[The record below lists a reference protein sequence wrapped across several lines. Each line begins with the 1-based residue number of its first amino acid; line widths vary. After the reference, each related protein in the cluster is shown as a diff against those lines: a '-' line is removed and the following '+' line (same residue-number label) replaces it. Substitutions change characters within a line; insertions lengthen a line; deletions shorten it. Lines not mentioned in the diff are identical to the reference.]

1 MTRSRRRA
9 RRIRRVIL
17 VAGLVCTACAV
28 GWLILPL
35 FNGLLFEDFRGA
47 GLLGTP
53 FLMGDP
59 DEWEYAIN
67 VAFFVG
73 LVLLAQWA
81 FLRPRRGWPAQL
93 AATGRPLRSAVFA
106 AAAMGMLLTV
116 GLVAIL
122 LEMIDW
128 WEPIFEGGVPSLL
141 AFWGAMLLI
150 WGVWA
155 WIFFVYWR
163 QGDRY
168 TQLGKVLRGLIAGS
182 LVEAFVAVPV
192 FVAADRQQQGCYCRL
207 GTYTTLVFAGTVLL
221 WAFGPGIVLLYMR
234 DRYRRERLFPT
245 CASCGYDLRASR
257 NVCPECGTPVPEG
270 QAFTK
275 L

>member
-9 RRIRRVIL
+9 HRIRWVIL
-17 VAGLVCTACAV
+17 VAGLVYTACAV
-28 GWLILPL
+28 GWLILPY
-35 FNGLLFEDFRGA
+35 FNDLLFEDFKGA
-47 GLLGTP
+47 GLFGTP
-53 FLMGDP
+53 FLIGDP
-59 DEWEYAIN
+59 DRWEYAIN
-67 VAFFVG
+67 VALFVG

-93 AATGRPLRSAVFA
+93 AATGRPLRSAVLA

-116 GLVAIL
+116 GLVAFL
-122 LEMIDW
+122 LEIINW
-128 WEPIFEGGVPSLL
+128 WEPATEGEYSLL

-182 LVEAFVAVPV
+182 LVETFVAVPV
-192 FVAADRQQQGCYCRL
+192 LILAKPQQGCYCRL

-234 DRYRRERLFPT
+234 ERYRRERLFPT
-245 CASCGYDLRASR
+245 CETCGYDLRASKI
-257 NVCPECGTPVPEG
+257 VCPECGTPVSEG
-270 QAFTK
+270 QAMAK
-275 L
+275 P